1 MCVCVVWVNQERC
14 VSRVEVILNGVWSV
28 CLSAPLSLFIAQSC
42 GTNLLIEF
50 EAGKDVAGGFVK
62 ETWKHV
68 IPLRV
73 CLYVE
78 GREGMI
84 ECLHAKIVYTWV

>member
-1 MCVCVVWVNQERC
+1 M
-14 VSRVEVILNGVWSV
+14 
-28 CLSAPLSLFIAQSC
+28 
-42 GTNLLIEF
+42 
-50 EAGKDVAGGFVK
+50 K

-68 IPLRV
+68 IPPRV

-84 ECLHAKIVYTWV
+84 ECLLVKIVYTWV